1 MVEIKRLRA
10 ERLTNGAHFI
20 FISDILRYAENDT
33 VVKTKVAAEIKA
45 LKDALKGE
53 DEMLSVSQKDLNTD
67 TIKEYDRRRGR
78 LYGVVRDTIRANLNH
93 PDSETA
99 TSAKQLNQRLKDYR
113 IDPEMQLDRETGML
127 INLIEDLEAEYAPAV
142 AKLNLGVVVA
152 ELKSANDK
160 LEGLIKVRLEAR
172 ANLVKGGLRDA
183 RQLADGVYRKLT
195 EKVNAL
201 MVVEGAEKYV
211 DYADKMNEEVS
222 HYKSVI
228 DAAQKNHAISVKAKR
243 QVEFD
248 KLAAPKL
255 AEFEKKQNV
264 AEGTLWFVGKV
275 KGRISSR
282 RRYYLLAMKG
292 STKTIWV
299 RVEKDGLV
307 EVDFVNVKRRKRK
320 KTRMSSD

>member
-1 MVEIKRLRA
+1 MIEIKRLRA

-20 FISDILRYAENDT
+20 FISDVLRYAENDT

-67 TIKEYDRRRGR
+67 AIKDYC
-78 LYGVVRDTIRANLNH
+78 VVRDTIKANLNH

-307 EVDFVNVKRRKRK
+307 EVDFVNVKRKKRK